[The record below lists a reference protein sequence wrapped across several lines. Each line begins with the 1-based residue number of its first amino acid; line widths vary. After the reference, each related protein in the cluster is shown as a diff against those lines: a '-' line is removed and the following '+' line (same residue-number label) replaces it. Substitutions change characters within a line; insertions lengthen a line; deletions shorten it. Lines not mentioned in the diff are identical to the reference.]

1 MILYSIIPAE
11 VVFHGSSHLD
21 RNEFI
26 ETVYRGEKVLV
37 LKREDKQ
44 YEIARLIST
53 NPATFLNPVYKPGTI
68 IDTSELKLSKA

>member
-1 MILYSIIPAE
+1 MVAAILI
-11 VVFHGSSHLD
+11 
-21 RNEFI
+21 
-26 ETVYRGEKVLV
+26 GEKVLV